1 LRYVGCATVRAAAFV
16 DGRGGVMDGTL
27 SIGFSQHGRD
37 GMRVH
42 VSGPRT
48 LGNTIEY
55 WRQIAEQAAL
65 LRPRKLLLVD
75 DLAGHDLAPHEWE
88 ELVQAMAGY
97 GLEQMRIAHVK
108 RTGLDHL
115 EYCEIYANAAGI
127 EARVFDD
134 EREAE
139 RWLRYGVADG
149 AAVPPRWTR

>member
-1 LRYVGCATVRAAAFV
+1 
-16 DGRGGVMDGTL
+16 MDGTL
-27 SIGFSQHGRD
+27 SIGFSPSGRD
-37 GMRVH
+37 RLRVH
-42 VSGPRT
+42 VTGPRT

-55 WRQIAEQAAL
+55 WRQIAEQVAL
-65 LRPRKLLLVD
+65 LRPRELLLVD
-75 DLAGHDLAPHEWE
+75 DLAGRDLAPTEWQ

-97 GLEQMRIAHVK
+97 GLEQVRIAHVK

-139 RWLRYGVADG
+139 RWLRYGENAAG
-149 AAVPPRWTR
+149 AVQVPPRWSR